1 MLFSVSFNTFSGNLS
16 SWKIHLILDIDL
28 DISLQSQLDFQSNQI
43 DELNLAIGLLIAQ
56 QDKTI
61 LQRMSYLTWML
72 ANPLTL
78 VLFPTFISIVVEI
91 IINNWGTLNTEWS
104 FSSLTNN
111 TNWTIP
117 ILVSI
122 IGLIVSFG
130 NKLYQII
137 QEKGDMSLL
146 KELEVKING
155 LNQRLDK
162 EQKKRDAEYKA
173 NQEKRDAEYKADQ
186 EKRDAVTKA
195 ALDEIGKIKI
205 GQARVE
211 EKIENQN
218 KS

>member
-1 MLFSVSFNTFSGNLS
+1 MENTPDV
-16 SWKIHLILDIDL
+16 DIDP
-28 DISLQSQLDFQSNQI
+28 SLQSQLDVQSNQI

>member
-1 MLFSVSFNTFSGNLS
+1 MS